1 MNEKDGLKVERI
13 ESVLKEYRDNVDL
26 IRTNFSEP
34 VFEEVLLKAN
44 RDALHASL
52 VKVFSYDD

>member
-1 MNEKDGLKVERI
+1 MNEKEGIMVERI
-13 ESVLKEYRDNVDL
+13 KSVLQEYRDNVHL
-26 IRTNFSEP
+26 IRTHSNDP

-44 RDALHASL
+44 KEALHACL

>member
-1 MNEKDGLKVERI
+1 MNEKDGIKIERI
-13 ESVLKEYRDNVDL
+13 KSVLEEYRANVDL
-26 IRTNFSEP
+26 IRTNISDP

-44 RDALHASL
+44 KEALHACL